1 MPCSFHK
8 HHLCHLNDCW
18 HRKSKA
24 PLQQRQD
31 KFQSGQ
37 HCSCTCHAALLPQ
50 GFIHPKAFLAY
61 QWAAATKAIWL
72 SVKELSTTLNFSQ
85 SHDTFQTKK
94 KKKSTEKGVSHAM
107 SEHGKKH
114 QMFHKSWRNRMNI
127 PLPEPRS
134 GIYLEEHS
142 TTLVFQF
149 LVLNSLAM
157 SQNSYQTQSICVTLR
172 EVQFKL
178 QTDLQAELPQGSHV

>member
-94 KKKSTEKGVSHAM
+94 KKKKYWKRCFTCNVWAWEKASNVSQELKKQDEHSSTRAQKWDISWGALHDTCFPVSG
-107 SEHGKKH
+107 SE
-114 QMFHKSWRNRMNI
+114 F
-127 PLPEPRS
+127 S
-134 GIYLEEHS
+134 GYVSKLLSNTIYLCYSKGS
-142 TTLVFQF
+142 TV
-149 LVLNSLAM
+149 
-157 SQNSYQTQSICVTLR
+157 
-172 EVQFKL
+172 
-178 QTDLQAELPQGSHV
+178 

>member
-94 KKKSTEKGVSHAM
+94 KKKVLKKVFHMQCLNMGKSIKCFTRVEETGWTFLYQSPEVGYILRSTPRHLFSSFWFWILWLCLKTPI
-107 SEHGKKH
+107 KH
-114 QMFHKSWRNRMNI
+114 NLF
-127 PLPEPRS
+127 
-134 GIYLEEHS
+134 
-142 TTLVFQF
+142 
-149 LVLNSLAM
+149 VLL
-157 SQNSYQTQSICVTLR
+157 
-172 EVQFKL
+172 
-178 QTDLQAELPQGSHV
+178 

>member
-1 MPCSFHK
+1 
-8 HHLCHLNDCW
+8 
-18 HRKSKA
+18 
-24 PLQQRQD
+24 
-31 KFQSGQ
+31 
-37 HCSCTCHAALLPQ
+37 
-50 GFIHPKAFLAY
+50 
-61 QWAAATKAIWL
+61 
-72 SVKELSTTLNFSQ
+72 
-85 SHDTFQTKK
+85 
-94 KKKSTEKGVSHAM
+94 
-107 SEHGKKH
+107 
-114 QMFHKSWRNRMNI
+114 MNI

-157 SQNSYQTQSICVTLR
+157 SQNSYQTQSVCVTLR